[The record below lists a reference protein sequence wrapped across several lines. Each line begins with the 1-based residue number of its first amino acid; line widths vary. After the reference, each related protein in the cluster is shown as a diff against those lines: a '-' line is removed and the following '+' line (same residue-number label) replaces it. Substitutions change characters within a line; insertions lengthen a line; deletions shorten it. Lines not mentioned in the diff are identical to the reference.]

1 VLLREKKEERP
12 ATMIVAEAAACIN
25 VARKKTTH
33 EWSSIELLVEKER
46 RSRLVGRREREQ
58 KGLAQGKLFIFSYL
72 LACLAG

>member
-1 VLLREKKEERP
+1 
-12 ATMIVAEAAACIN
+12 MIVAEAAAWIK

-33 EWSSIELLVEKER
+33 EWSSIELLVGKER

-72 LACLAG
+72 LARLAG